1 MVLRERCECEPEHLK
16 QGTGFV
22 LYAQTDAVVDR
33 YFPMLDALEID
44 VEKIECQIFERG
56 AACWNIERLYDLKPR
71 ASVLRHTVAP
81 LLKVVGKPHGQRVPA
96 GCARS
101 QERRLRPTSAPRPV
115 SEIPARCW
123 PLRAPRA
130 TKARR

>member
-16 QGTGFV
+16 QSTGFV
-22 LYAQTDAVVDR
+22 LYALTDAVVDR

-44 VEKIECQIFERG
+44 VEKIEDQLFERG
-56 AACWNIERLYDLKPR
+56 AARWNIERLYDPKLR
-71 ASVLRHTVAP
+71 ASVLRHIVAP

-115 SEIPARCW
+115 SEIPAPCW